1 MAPKALIVIWYYAC
15 QVKLLILKC
24 SFVVLSCTAAV
35 QTVKFLTATR
45 TTRRQEAIKNYCN
58 SVNCEE
64 AIVQHKVCETGKC
77 NIHIDFPFE
86 LKKKSI
92 STWLRK
98 WNIYFLKRKYFVR
111 RQNLDPAGSVA

>member
-1 MAPKALIVIWYYAC
+1 MEAASHSIKKLKICIKKFSPTSQTLLCSMAPKALIVIWYFAC

-45 TTRRQEAIKNYCN
+45 TTRRQEAMKNYCN

-64 AIVQHKVCETGKC
+64 AIVQHKVCETGK
-77 NIHIDFPFE
+77 
-86 LKKKSI
+86 
-92 STWLRK
+92 
-98 WNIYFLKRKYFVR
+98 
-111 RQNLDPAGSVA
+111 